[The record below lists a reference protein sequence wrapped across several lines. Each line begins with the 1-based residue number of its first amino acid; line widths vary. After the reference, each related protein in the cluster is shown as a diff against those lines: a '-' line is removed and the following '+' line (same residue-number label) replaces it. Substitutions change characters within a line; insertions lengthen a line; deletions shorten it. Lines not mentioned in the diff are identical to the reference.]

1 MRGNPSLRSGAV
13 LASILVAVL
22 LFGGCGGGNDETQE
36 RTLTKK
42 QFVNLT
48 EKFCEKEYK
57 AEERDMER
65 YAEANGLKFGGAKP
79 WEMERLVEAV
89 VFDYVR
95 DKIEYFESLPAPE
108 GDEKEVRA
116 MVVAFEKG
124 LEKSEANPEVLAP
137 RPGKSFPEPWT
148 PSYHTTTEYGP
159 WLCGQP

>member
-1 MRGNPSLRSGAV
+1 MKTSPSFRPSVALALMLLV
-13 LASILVAVL
+13 LL

-42 QFVNLT
+42 QFVHLT
-48 EKFCEKEYK
+48 EEFCNREYK

-65 YAEANGLKFGGAKP
+65 YAEKNGLKFAGAKP

-95 DKIEYFESLPAPE
+95 EKIEYFESLPAPK

-116 MVVAFEKG
+116 MIVGFEEG
-124 LEKSEANPEVLAP
+124 LEKSEANPELLAP
-137 RPGKSFPEPWT
+137 RPGKSLPDPFDA
-148 PSYHTTTEYGP
+148 SYQTTSDYGP

>member
-1 MRGNPSLRSGAV
+1 MRFGRTSAGLLTALLLL
-13 LASILVAVL
+13 LA
-22 LFGGCGGGNDETQE
+22 GCGGDSETQE

-42 QFVNLT
+42 QFVDLT
-48 EKFCEKEYK
+48 EKFCEREYK

-65 YAEANGLKFGGAKP
+65 YAEANGLKFAGAKP
-79 WEMERLVEAV
+79 WEMERMVEAV
-89 VFDYVR
+89 IYDYVR
-95 DKIEYFESLPAPE
+95 EKIEYFESLPVPE

-116 MVVAFEKG
+116 MIVAFEDG

-148 PSYHTTTEYGP
+148 PSYHTTSDYGP